1 MQPPHGRPE
10 ASGTKSADSSGTH
23 EVCVISPTLHLTQ
36 PTKLSSITLARAR
49 VVRASPL
56 RLFAA
61 PALASAS
68 VSATSIALR
77 LASTTPASTR
87 SFSTTRVSA
96 MPPLPVSK
104 AAEVGEYDLFVIGG
118 GSGGLGCARRAA
130 SYGAKVGLVEAS
142 HRLGGTCVNVGCV
155 PKKVMWY
162 TSEVADALR
171 NAASYGFGSDEVN
184 YGIANSFEWP
194 KLKAKRDAY
203 IHRLNG
209 IYDRNL
215 AKDNVDYHEGFASF
229 IDANTVEI
237 KEANGEKYT
246 VKAKTIVVSVGGR
259 PTLPT
264 EEQVPGAKYGMDSD
278 GFFDLETQPKRVAVV
293 GAGYIAVELAGVFN
307 GLGSDTHLFI
317 RYDAVLRTFDPM
329 LSEVL
334 VPWMEKTGMHIH
346 KHSAIPKIEKT
357 ESGTLLIH
365 QKGQDK
371 PVEVDALVWA
381 IGRHSNIDGLGLDK
395 VGVKVDNKGDIVVDE
410 WQATNVPNI
419 FAIGDVQGKALL
431 TPVAI
436 AAGRRLSNRLYGG
449 PKFKDDK
456 LSYEDIPSVVFS
468 HPTIGSV
475 GLSEPEAREKYG
487 DAIKVYKTQFRD
499 MSGAMLDEDH
509 KQPTAYK
516 LVCLGEEE
524 RVIGLHLIGK
534 GSDEVLQGFAVA
546 IKAGATR
553 KTFQDTVAIHPTS
566 AEEIVT
572 IF

>member
-1 MQPPHGRPE
+1 
-10 ASGTKSADSSGTH
+10 
-23 EVCVISPTLHLTQ
+23 
-36 PTKLSSITLARAR
+36 
-49 VVRASPL
+49 
-56 RLFAA
+56 
-61 PALASAS
+61 
-68 VSATSIALR
+68 
-77 LASTTPASTR
+77 
-87 SFSTTRVSA
+87 
-96 MPPLPVSK
+96 
-104 AAEVGEYDLFVIGG
+104 
-118 GSGGLGCARRAA
+118 
-130 SYGAKVGLVEAS
+130 
-142 HRLGGTCVNVGCV
+142 
-155 PKKVMWY
+155 MWY

-534 GSDEVLQGFAVA
+534 GVSVLVLLLVFQVTLTTTCANNAVGRGAPGLRCRHQGRRHPQDVPGHCRHPPHVSRRDCYHLLVA
-546 IKAGATR
+546 IVLWQMFKNNTLEPAKAPQLHVSTCTLASRTAALHSGRRWTRGCAVR
-553 KTFQDTVAIHPTS
+553 KTGREGILGPWARRDGLVRQYSSANHAPSTVITA
-566 AEEIVT
+566 VL
-572 IF
+572 F